1 MYNEII
7 EELQNIIVKLQY
19 LNEKNKNTDTLTKKA
34 SISKIF
40 LDYNTQEIK
49 VFGTVRK
56 LTNSEFTIMK
66 KLFDAPDMFCSHEE
80 LCMAIYE
87 YKYDKST
94 TKSQQVMMHRLR
106 LKLKGI
112 VKIETIKDKGYRI
125 TEVKG
130 YDRGK
135 LL

>member
-1 MYNEII
+1 MYEEII
-7 EELQNIIVKLQY
+7 QELQNIIVKLQY
-19 LNEKNKNTDTLTKKA
+19 INEKKNTDTSNKTV
-34 SISKIF
+34 SISKMF
-40 LDYNTQEIK
+40 LNDNTHEIK
-49 VFGTVRK
+49 IFGTVRK
-56 LTNSEFTIMK
+56 LTNSEFAIMK

-80 LCMAIYE
+80 LCNEIYE